1 MSPEIVPLL
10 QLVGLVAVGL
20 LLRSR
25 VMLLL
30 VAAAIVGLVVL
41 DILPSNLAA
50 RTPQQLAM
58 DFGGVAVGLLAGLWA
73 AAISWQR
80 VDAKRWAREIEASS
94 PRSRGAAAPAER
106 TSGAP
111 WVLAPLLFAV
121 AAGVGLYIE
130 GTTVPE
136 WRRTM
141 DGWLA
146 SPTLQALGL
155 PGLHGVKA
163 APTVLGTQAWAPAAA
178 PAGKRSGE
186 KRSGDKVAGDKP
198 RAHPVIAGE
207 RSQGDMRHCLEQSG
221 TSDGCAAQSA
231 AASDGAGSGPV
242 FRSDDELDV
251 SACFCR
257 DVSPE

>member
-30 VAAAIVGLVVL
+30 VAAAMAGLVVL

-58 DFGGVAVGLLAGLWA
+58 DFGGVAVGLLAGLWV
-73 AAISWQR
+73 AAISRQR

-94 PRSRGAAAPAER
+94 PRSRDAAAPRSRVAAAPAER

-111 WVLAPLLFAV
+111 WVLAPLLVAV
-121 AAGVGLYIE
+121 GAGVGLYIE

-136 WRRTM
+136 WRRTV

-146 SPTLQALGL
+146 SPTLQPLGL

-163 APTVLGTQAWAPAAA
+163 APTVLGTQASA
-178 PAGKRSGE
+178 PAGKGTGDRGT
-186 KRSGDKVAGDKP
+186 GDKVAGDKS
-198 RAHPVIAGE
+198 RARPVTTGE

-221 TSDGCAAQSA
+221 TSDVLRCAE
-231 AASDGAGSGPV
+231 
-242 FRSDDELDV
+242 RS
-251 SACFCR
+251 R
-257 DVSPE
+257 